1 MSLRPLA
8 VLLVLAAGCSA
19 SPAPTPAV
27 PASAAAPAAKPEDA
41 GESLFDGKTLGSWKS
56 VDFGG
61 QGEVK
66 VENGAIRVA
75 EGATL
80 SGIQWTGAAP
90 PRTNYELSLEAMKVD
105 GSDFFCGIVFPVG
118 KESCSF
124 VAGGWG
130 GGVTGL
136 SSVDH
141 MNASENDTATDQ
153 DYQKNRWYA
162 IRLRVTPQKIE
173 VWIDAKQVVNLEL
186 ANRQISV
193 HPAVESA
200 EPLGLTN
207 YQTASLFRNI
217 RLKRLK

>member
-1 MSLRPLA
+1 MSPRAL
-8 VLLVLAAGCSA
+8 VLVAVLAAGCGSSEPASQA
-19 SPAPTPAV
+19 SPR
-27 PASAAAPAAKPEDA
+27 EDA
-41 GESLFDGKTLGSWKS
+41 GRSLFDGKSLGAWKS

-61 QGEVK
+61 QGEVR

-80 SGIQWTGAAP
+80 SGIQWTGEAL
-90 PRTNYELSLEAMKVD
+90 PRTNYEFSLEAMKLD
-105 GSDFFCGIVFPVG
+105 GTDFFCGIVFPVG
-118 KESCSF
+118 KETCSF

-141 MNASENDTATDQ
+141 MNASENETATDQ
-153 DYQKNRWYA
+153 DYKKNRWYT
-162 IRLRVTPQKIE
+162 IRLRVTPALIE
-173 VWIDAKQVVNLEL
+173 VWLDTKMVVHLEL

-193 HPAVESA
+193 HPAVEA
-200 EPLGLTN
+200 AAPLGITN

-217 RLKRLK
+217 RLKKLN

>member
-1 MSLRPLA
+1 MSFRPLA
-8 VLLVLAAGCSA
+8 VLAILAAGCSSSGPS
-19 SPAPTPAV
+19 SPSP
-27 PASAAAPAAKPEDA
+27 AAAPAAKPEDA

-66 VENGAIRVA
+66 VENGSIRVS

-90 PRTNYELSLEAMKVD
+90 PRTNFEFSLEAMKVE
-105 GSDFFCGIVFPVG
+105 GTDFFCGIVFPVG
-118 KESCSF
+118 KSSCSF

-136 SSVDH
+136 SSVDS

-153 DYQKNRWYA
+153 DYAKNKWYA
-162 IRLRVTPQKIE
+162 IRLRVTTEKIE

-217 RLKRLK
+217 RLKKLK